1 MAGDFEGGGLAGAT
15 ECTFTCQDK
24 AGEKHDTVFGAGD
37 FTASADGTRIEVSCD
52 MLVGHMRNACTVG
65 ICGLLFNIRRLQRDL
80 FPSEQRGG
88 DALKG
93 FVLADAV
100 HCEIRIALVRL
111 NYCSLSLCHL

>member
-1 MAGDFEGGGLAGAT
+1 MNALAQDIGDSGKWCKIKGIHPSE
-15 ECTFTCQDK
+15 
-24 AGEKHDTVFGAGD
+24 
-37 FTASADGTRIEVSCD
+37 DGTRIEVSCD

-65 ICGLLFNIRRLQRDL
+65 ICGLHFNIRRLRREL
-80 FPSEQRGG
+80 FSSEQRGS

-111 NYCSLSLCHL
+111 NYCPLSLCHL